1 MTDVI
6 QVIAVIIIS
15 YLLGSL
21 NFALIL
27 SQLIYKEDI
36 RNYGSKN
43 AGTTNMMRIYGKKA
57 ALFTIIGDITKGII
71 AIIISRIIWDASI
84 CPYVAG
90 LACIIGHVLPVFYKF
105 KGGKGVATGAAIV
118 LMINP
123 TIFLIMI
130 SIFILIVVFT
140 KYVSLASCMTALS
153 FPLLIYIIE
162 INNTQQCVPILI
174 LSISM
179 ILLIIYKHRTNIK
192 RLIKGQ
198 ESKVNFKNK

>member
-6 QVIAVIIIS
+6 QVIAVIIVS

-57 ALFTIIGDITKGII
+57 ALFTIIGDIAKGII
-71 AIIISRIIWDASI
+71 AIIISRIIWDTSI

-123 TIFLIMI
+123 IIFLIMI

-162 INNTQQCVPILI
+162 INNTQQCVPSLI
-174 LSISM
+174 LSITM